1 MDNEKLIF
9 QEYSTLKNKNHMGK
23 TVGIFTSVL
32 LFSIFLAIQ
41 SCIEKQLNLNKV
53 GEDKFHALEIETIP
67 DDIVFRDTTYV
78 PIYSDIY
85 SQTKDIKFNL
95 TATLSLRNTSF
106 KNSIYISE
114 VDYFDSSG
122 KKTKSFLTKPIVLE
136 PMQSVEYVIEENDT
150 SGGTGANF
158 IINWASDDENAQPL
172 FQGIMIST
180 HGQQG
185 VSFSTNGISISQR

>member
-1 MDNEKLIF
+1 MKKLI
-9 QEYSTLKNKNHMGK
+9 LK
-23 TVGIFTSVL
+23 ITS
-32 LFSIFLAIQ
+32 LFFFCLATQ
-41 SCIEKQLNLNKV
+41 SCVESQQNLNKV
-53 GEDKFHALEIETIP
+53 GEDKFHALEVDEIP
-67 DDIVFRDTTYV
+67 TDIVVRDTTYV

-85 SQTKDIKFNL
+85 SETKDIRFNL

-106 KNSIYISE
+106 RHTLYISE
-114 VDYFDSSG
+114 VDYFDSFG
-122 KKTKSFLTKPIVLE
+122 KKTRSFLEKPIVLD

-158 IINWASDDENAQPL
+158 IINWGASSKNVRPL

-185 VSFSTNGISISQR
+185 VSFSTTGVSISNH

>member
-1 MDNEKLIF
+1 MPKIL
-9 QEYSTLKNKNHMGK
+9 LKP
-23 TVGIFTSVL
+23 FLSVCL
-32 LFSIFLAIQ
+32 GLMAAACL
-41 SCIEKQLNLNKV
+41 EPQLNLNKG
-53 GEDKFHALEIETIP
+53 GEDKLIALEIDEIP
-67 DDIVFRDTTYV
+67 DDMIFSDTTYV

-85 SQTKDIKFNL
+85 SKTKDIKFNL

-106 KNSIYISE
+106 KDKIYISE
-114 VDYFDSSG
+114 VDYYDSFG
-122 KKTKSFLTKPIVLE
+122 KKTKSFLNKPIVLD

-158 IINWASDDENAQPL
+158 IINWRAKHQNANPL

-185 VSFSTNGISISQR
+185 VSFTTTGISIGSKNNFEE